1 MTTTNDTPIDRSYS
15 ERELYLE
22 QRLADIEAKF
32 KTFQENFVSKPIPKG
47 KGKGK
52 GKGKKSKQTEED
64 LQLQIQAEA
73 EKRLREFLS
82 SQQATVDQ
90 YEPQPSTSRDSNG
103 RLSKQINSRLS
114 DDCWTNDSNSIRNI
128 PDFVAPRATKSIFIR
143 KLELTI
149 NGTPI
154 DQV

>member
-1 MTTTNDTPIDRSYS
+1 MNTTNDSPIDRSFS

-32 KTFQENFVSKPIPKG
+32 KTFQENFVSKPKG

-52 GKGKKSKQTEED
+52 GKNSKKTEED
-64 LQLQIQAEA
+64 LQMQIQAEA

-82 SQQATVDQ
+82 AQQATVDQ
-90 YEPQPSTSRDSNG
+90 YEPQPSTSRNSNG

-114 DDCWTNDSNSIRNI
+114 DDCWTNDSNSIRHI
-128 PDFVAPRATKSIFIR
+128 PDLVAPRATKSIYIR

-154 DQV
+154 DQVL

>member
-1 MTTTNDTPIDRSYS
+1 MNTTNDTQIERSFS

-32 KTFQENFVSKPIPKG
+32 KSFQENFVSKP

-52 GKGKKSKQTEED
+52 GKGKKSKKTEED
-64 LQLQIQAEA
+64 LQLEIQTEA
-73 EKRLREFLS
+73 AKRLREFLS
-82 SQQATVDQ
+82 SQQVTVNEID
-90 YEPQPSTSRDSNG
+90 PQPSTSRESTG
-103 RLSKQINSRLS
+103 RTKQINSRLS
-114 DDCWTNDSNSIRNI
+114 DDCWTNDSSSIRNARDLQ
-128 PDFVAPRATKSIFIR
+128 DFAATKSIFIR